1 MKAPNVKSGQRRLL
15 TSFLTLMLLGAGA
28 AALAEETPIASK
40 WQVQEINYSYTAF
53 TTAYDCDAAADK
65 IEAILKTL
73 GAHPNTKARASGCPG
88 SRPSRNFFVTITT
101 AVPVPA
107 ADIKAPTD
115 ADKSREELLKRL
127 GVKSD
132 IGTDEFPAGWQ
143 SIELSK
149 ERRLDIR
156 SGDCELLE
164 GLSKRVLPKLGMK
177 IEEERVTC
185 MPNQVSLQPPQLK
198 VSALVPLKSPD
209 AKASEKTG

>member
-1 MKAPNVKSGQRRLL
+1 MKVPDMKTGQRRILSSCL
-15 TSFLTLMLLGAGA
+15 GVMLLCFGALSLADEA
-28 AALAEETPIASK
+28 AIASK
-40 WQVQEINYSYTAF
+40 WQVQEISYSYVAF

-73 GAHPNTKARASGCPG
+73 GAHPNTKARAAGCPG
-88 SRPSRNFFVTITT
+88 SRPARNFFVTITT

-107 ADIKAPTD
+107 ADIKEPTD

-132 IGTDEFPAGWQ
+132 ISTDEFPATRK

-156 SGDCELLE
+156 PGDCELLE
-164 GLSKRVLPKLGMK
+164 GLSKRVLPKLGLK
-177 IEEERVTC
+177 IEEERITC

-209 AKASEKTG
+209 AKASDKT